1 MVHQDE
7 IPQEG
12 RRVKTPKVLVL
23 MSTYNGERFLR
34 EQLDSILSQEGV
46 EVSLRVRDDGSK
58 DGTCRILSDYASE
71 HGNIQWKACENV
83 GFVRSFSALVRMA
96 AESDG
101 DADYFAFADQDD
113 IWMPHKLAT
122 ACKALAAKDSSR
134 PCLFTSNSMQVDA
147 DGHEL
152 EPFHK
157 GPEPRFRKG
166 NVLVFGT
173 EQGCSMVFNKKA
185 VEIYAGHEPS
195 LTWHDRWMYHI
206 CYFLGSVTYD
216 HQPLFYYRRHEKNAL
231 ANKKAGGL
239 EGEPSKIKRVYR
251 ILFVEPPVTNHVEM
265 AAEFYDCFASRLK
278 KDDQKL
284 FRRFIACR
292 KSILSKIYMLASRH
306 FIYPYYDANE
316 GRLQKWLI
324 IAGRL

>member
-1 MVHQDE
+1 
-7 IPQEG
+7 
-12 RRVKTPKVLVL
+12 

-46 EVSLRVRDDGSK
+46 EISLWVRDDGSK
-58 DGTCRILSDYASE
+58 DTTCQILSDYASK
-71 HGNIQWKACENV
+71 HKNIEWKACENV
-83 GFVRSFSALVRMA
+83 GFVKSFSALVRKA
-96 AESDG
+96 ATSDN
-101 DADYFAFADQDD
+101 DADFFAFADQDD

-122 ACKALAAKDSSR
+122 ACKALTTKDDSK
-134 PCLFTSNSMQVDA
+134 PNLFTSNSMQVDA

-157 GPEPRFRKG
+157 GPEPKFRKG

-185 VEIYAGHEPS
+185 VEIYSDNEPT

-216 HQPLFYYRRHEKNAL
+216 HQCLFYYRRHEKNAL
-231 ANKKAGGL
+231 ANNKAGGL

-251 ILFVEPPVTNHVEM
+251 ILCVEPPITNHVEM
-265 AAEFYDCFASRLK
+265 AREFYDHFSSRLK

-284 FRRFIACR
+284 FRRFIVCR
-292 KSILSKIYMLASRH
+292 KSIFSKIYMLLSRH

>member
-1 MVHQDE
+1 
-7 IPQEG
+7 
-12 RRVKTPKVLVL
+12 

-46 EVSLRVRDDGSK
+46 EIILRVRDDGSK
-58 DGTCRILSDYASE
+58 DNTCQILSDYASK
-71 HGNIQWKACENV
+71 HKNIEWKACENV
-83 GFVRSFSALVRMA
+83 GFVKSFSALVRMA
-96 AESDG
+96 ADSDSN
-101 DADYFAFADQDD
+101 ADYFAFADQDD

-122 ACKALAAKDSSR
+122 ACKALATKDDSK
-134 PCLFTSNSMQVDA
+134 PNLFTSNSMQVDA
-147 DGHEL
+147 EGHEL

-157 GPEPRFRKG
+157 GPEPKFRKG

-173 EQGCSMVFNKKA
+173 EQGCSMVFNRKA
-185 VEIYAGHEPS
+185 VEIYTEHEPS

-206 CYFLGSVTYD
+206 CYFLGTVTYD

-231 ANKKAGGL
+231 ANNKAGGL

-265 AAEFYDCFASRLK
+265 ASEFYDHFASRMK

-284 FRRFIACR
+284 FRRFMVCR
-292 KSILSKIYMLASRH
+292 KSISSKIYMLLSRH

-324 IAGRL
+324 LAGRL

>member
-1 MVHQDE
+1 
-7 IPQEG
+7 
-12 RRVKTPKVLVL
+12 

-46 EVSLRVRDDGSK
+46 EIILWVRDDGSK
-58 DGTCRILSDYASE
+58 DNTCQILSDYAAK
-71 HGNIQWKACENV
+71 HKNIEWKACENV
-83 GFVRSFSALVRMA
+83 GFVKSFSALVRMA
-96 AESDG
+96 ADSDSN
-101 DADYFAFADQDD
+101 ADYFAFADQDD
-113 IWMPHKLAT
+113 IWMPQKLAT
-122 ACKALAAKDSSR
+122 ACKALATKDDSK
-134 PCLFTSNSMQVDA
+134 PNLFTSNSMQVDA
-147 DGHEL
+147 EGHEL

-157 GPEPRFRKG
+157 GPEPKFRKG

-173 EQGCSMVFNKKA
+173 EQGCSMVFNRKA
-185 VEIYAGHEPS
+185 VEIYTEHEPS

-231 ANKKAGGL
+231 ANNKAGGL

-265 AAEFYDCFASRLK
+265 ACEFYDHFASRMK

-284 FRRFIACR
+284 FRRFMVCR
-292 KSILSKIYMLASRH
+292 KSISSKIYMLLSRH